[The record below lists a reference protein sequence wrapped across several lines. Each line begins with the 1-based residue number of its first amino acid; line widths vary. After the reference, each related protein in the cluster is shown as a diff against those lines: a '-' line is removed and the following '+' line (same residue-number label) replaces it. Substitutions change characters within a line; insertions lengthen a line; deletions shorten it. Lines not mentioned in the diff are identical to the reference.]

1 MQNELIDNANT
12 WRKPPMTVGNVLAVW
27 LQNAGG
33 GIGGAVAV
41 GVVAWQVGADAATGL
56 RWAATIGGLLFA
68 GLMVLRSAIDEIV
81 DWSDYKAMI
90 ADMEALEEQNDV
102 LEQRCAALQRD
113 LHNAETY
120 GAYRA
125 ARPGVVVQD
134 RNGEPMPVRPPAP
147 ELNDARTLIQRHFSD
162 GRWPA
167 KDRMN
172 ELLGWSSTRWFAARD
187 VLLAHGIVASQG
199 RNTIVQVASLAEAL
213 AALSGDKS

>member
-1 MQNELIDNANT
+1 MQNELMDASL
-12 WRKPPMTVGNVLAVW
+12 RKAPLTAGAVLAVW
-27 LQNAGG
+27 LQNFGG
-33 GIGGAVAV
+33 GIGAMVAV
-41 GVVAWQVGADAATGL
+41 GVVAWLLGADAGTGL
-56 RWAATIGGLLFA
+56 RWAAAAGGLLFA

-81 DWSDYKAMI
+81 DWSDWRAMI
-90 ADMEALEEQNDV
+90 ADLEALEEQNDL

-113 LHNAETY
+113 LTAAETY

-147 ELNDARTLIQRHFSD
+147 EMNDAKTLIQRHFDD
-162 GRWPA
+162 GKWPA

-172 ELLGWSSTRWFAARD
+172 ALLGWSSTRWFAARD
-187 VLLAHGIVASQG
+187 VLLAHGVVASQG
-199 RNTIVQVASLAEAL
+199 RNTTVLVGSLAEAL